1 MISEEANQMEEEEEE
16 EEEEKEKSEM
26 NYPNQKKKKKREI
39 NYPNQKKKKTLY
51 VPMAI
56 PYTYSH
62 ASAKKK
68 NTWDTYTKN
77 QSEKSKTHGHLSK
90 LIKI

>member
-1 MISEEANQMEEEEEE
+1 MISEEANQMEEEEEK

-26 NYPNQKKKKKREI
+26 NYPKKKKKNAVCTDGNTVYIFTREC
-39 NYPNQKKKKTLY
+39 
-51 VPMAI
+51 
-56 PYTYSH
+56 
-62 ASAKKK
+62 KKK

>member
-26 NYPNQKKKKKREI
+26 NYPNQKKKK
-39 NYPNQKKKKTLY
+39 TLY
-51 VPMAI
+51 VPRAI

>member
-1 MISEEANQMEEEEEE
+1 MEEEEKD
-16 EEEEKEKSEM
+16 EKEKNEM
-26 NYPNQKKKKKREI
+26 NYPN
-39 NYPNQKKKKTLY
+39 KKKTLY

-62 ASAKKK
+62 ASAK
-68 NTWDTYTKN
+68 NIWDTYTKN
-77 QSEKSKTHGHLSK
+77 QSEKTHGHLSK